1 MGQNDD
7 IIPIACGIGI
17 VALPFI
23 FWNGLQ
29 GNWFGLAAVVFLY
42 SIPPSMLVIAEH
54 HEKTH
59 KKKEINPESLT
70 VASIAALGFGA
81 VWTVGAGLFVA
92 PEFITVS
99 AVCLASSAGLAGWA
113 VWARLAQNKDHPR

>member
-7 IIPIACGIGI
+7 IKPILCGIGI
-17 VALPFI
+17 VAVPFI
-23 FWNGLQ
+23 LWNGLQ
-29 GNWFGLAAVVFLY
+29 ANWHGAAAVLFLY
-42 SIPPSMLVIAEH
+42 AIPPSMLVIAEH

-81 VWTVGAGLFVA
+81 VWTVGAGLFVS
-92 PEFITVS
+92 PEFISVS
-99 AVCLASSAGLAGWA
+99 AACFASSAGLA

>member
-1 MGQNDD
+1 MSQNDD

-29 GNWFGLAAVVFLY
+29 GNWFGLAAVVLLY

-59 KKKEINPESLT
+59 KKKQINPESLT

-81 VWTVGAGLFVA
+81 VWTVGAGLFVS
-92 PEFITVS
+92 PELISVS
-99 AVCLASSAGLAGWA
+99 AACLASSAGLA

>member
-1 MGQNDD
+1 MSQNDD
-7 IIPIACGIGI
+7 IKPIFFGIGI

-29 GNWFGLAAVVFLY
+29 GNWRGALAVLFLY
-42 SIPPSMLVIAEH
+42 AIPPSMLVIAEH

-99 AVCLASSAGLAGWA
+99 AACLASSAGLAGWA